1 MRKHSESSN
10 IVAPAGTR
18 SAARRSKVQSAG
30 TAMEVLK
37 MLAAMGGA
45 ASLSALA
52 SKLDERPAKVHRY
65 LASLVDAE
73 LVLQE
78 EAGARYLLGPEAIA
92 IGLAA
97 IRQSDVLELAA
108 AELARLARSH
118 DLSCF
123 VSVLGSHGPTVVRW
137 FESVQS
143 VTVNVKTGSVMPVLW
158 SATGRAFGAFVRSS
172 VLDTMIEAEL
182 DQATPQQRRQLPDR
196 ATVDALFD
204 EIRLLRCAPIRD
216 IMLAGISAVAV
227 PVFNADGGVAAV
239 LTALGTS
246 GSFDPTPGAGNALVL
261 QQAAESVGRRLG
273 FRPESPGSAPG

>member
-1 MRKHSESSN
+1 MRKHKEDSG
-10 IVAPAGTR
+10 VTAPAGTR
-18 SAARRSKVQSAG
+18 STARRSKVQSAG

-37 MLAAMGGA
+37 MLAAMGGG
-45 ASLSALA
+45 ASLTALA
-52 SKLDERPAKVHRY
+52 SKLDESPAKVHRY

-73 LVLQE
+73 LVIQD
-78 EAGARYLLGPEAIA
+78 EAGARYVLGPEAIA

-118 DLSCF
+118 DMSCF
-123 VSVLGSHGPTVVRW
+123 VSVRGSHGPTVVRW

-143 VTVNVKTGSVMPVLW
+143 ITVNVKTGSVMPVLW
-158 SATGRAFGAFVRSS
+158 SATGRAFGAFVGGS
-172 VLDTMIEAEL
+172 LMDALIATEL
-182 DQATPQQRRQLPDR
+182 AQATPQQRRQLPDR
-196 ATVDALFD
+196 QAVDALFE

-216 IMLAGISAVAV
+216 IMLAGVSAVAV

-246 GSFDPTPGAGNALVL
+246 GSFDPTPGAGNAVVL
-261 QQAAESVGRRLG
+261 GQAADAVGRRLG
-273 FRPESPGSAPG
+273 FRPVSR